1 MKLLFDADEDFCCSS
16 VQALL
21 HWTSLLAGDIMST
34 YNKKQPSS
42 SAIPKQVLTL
52 QNN

>member
-21 HWTSLLAGDIMST
+21 HWTSSLADE
-34 YNKKQPSS
+34 YHEY
-42 SAIPKQVLTL
+42 L
-52 QNN
+52 Q